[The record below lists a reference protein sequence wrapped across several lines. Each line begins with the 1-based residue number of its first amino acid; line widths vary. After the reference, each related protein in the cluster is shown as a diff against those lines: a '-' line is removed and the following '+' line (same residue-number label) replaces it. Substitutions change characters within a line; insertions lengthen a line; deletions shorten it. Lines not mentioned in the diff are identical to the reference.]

1 MAISPFAT
9 GYSASSRGLSG
20 LVSGMDTQS
29 MVEKM
34 LSGTKAKIDKQNSI
48 RQQLL
53 WKQDIYRDVISNL
66 RNFQLNFFSF
76 SKPESNLI
84 SSSFFNNMSAV
95 YKSDAVKISA
105 TNDAAT
111 GKFTIDNIKQLATAY
126 KEESTHQVTANLS
139 GVIDS
144 NVFNEFKNIKRE
156 VTIQVGS
163 TSGTISFTANE
174 FAGKTSQEIV
184 DSINSRIV
192 ATGLNGKV
200 AASLVDGKL
209 VFQAQAGYEKETVQ
223 VDGSAEGLEV
233 LGLKNNQFGTGS
245 VSAINKIDLSKAN
258 PKINI
263 VLDGVE
269 KTIVLSDEVV
279 AGAVENTKE
288 AYIAKNLE
296 NSIKEAFGN
305 GITVS
310 FNTTDKSIE
319 IGTIAG
325 EGRQVTIGGSNSSI
339 LGLKSGQSNKINLNM
354 RLADINFGQQLQGST
369 YRFTINGTTLEASSN
384 DTLSSVINRINSSQA
399 GVTVS
404 YSSLKNSFT
413 IESKTMG
420 AGIGIE
426 MKNDVGNLLSSMF
439 GVGSSGSA
447 VSMALKNEKIYAE
460 NATAFTDIK
469 SGDFKVTVNGTAVAI
484 SLPEK
489 TDKTDYTA
497 QEAVDYINAEL
508 EKRAGVDANGNAN
521 IKLGLNGSQVTLT
534 ASKGYNVEFSAENA
548 GSSITTALGFTAD
561 QNQRATDTTLM
572 SDLGMTS
579 GIIQIGTQ
587 TIDLSSYT
595 TFADFKAGLTAALG
609 SNGTIV
615 FDENMGTL
623 GIMSVSA
630 SNFSVTGTDAA
641 GKAAMEKLF
650 GSGSMEFNSTAVATA
665 KAAGQN
671 AVLSVNGTEIVRN
684 SNNFTIDGLNIEL
697 TNTFNAVPKLDTDGK
712 PIIGTDG
719 KPVFEIDPSQKI
731 DVNTTRNTEQ
741 IYKGIESFVTEYNK
755 LVEKL
760 NGLIDA
766 PADYKQYPP
775 LTAEQ
780 KKEMSEKEI
789 ELWEEKAK
797 SGLVRKDDIISGLLS
812 DMRMSLYQ
820 KPDSA
825 SMALYEI
832 GITTSTN
839 WKDKGQLVISD
850 PEAFKFALASNP
862 EQVQELFT
870 NAENGLAKQLNN
882 IIDKTAK
889 ASSGSPGSLVAL
901 AGIKGAQFDKTSSLD
916 KQLKSIDDR
925 ISNLKR
931 TYEKEHARYWK
942 QFNAMEKMVASMN
955 QQSSWLSQQ
964 FS

>member
-174 FAGKTSQEIV
+174 FAGKTSQEII
-184 DSINSRIV
+184 DSINSKIA
-192 ATGLNGKV
+192 ATGLNGKM

-354 RLADINFGQQLQGST
+354 RLADINFGQKLQGST

-548 GSSITTALGFTAD
+548 GSSITTALGFTAG

-572 SDLGMTS
+572 SNLGMTS

-697 TNTFNAVPKLDTDGK
+697 LQEFNKTGDVT
-712 PIIGTDG
+712 
-719 KPVFEIDPSQKI
+719 QKI

-755 LVEKL
+755 LIEKL

-797 SGLVRKDDIISGLLS
+797 RGLVRKDDIISGLLS

-862 EQVQELFT
+862 EQVQEIFT

>member
-156 VTIQVGS
+156 VTVQVGS

-184 DSINSRIV
+184 DSINSKIA
-192 ATGLNGKV
+192 ATGLNGKM

-223 VDGSAEGLEV
+223 VDGSAEGMEV
-233 LGLKNNQFGTGS
+233 LGLKNNQFGTS
-245 VSAINKIDLSKAN
+245 FVSAINKIDLSKAN

-354 RLADINFGQQLQGST
+354 RLADINFGQKLQGST

-497 QEAVDYINAEL
+497 QEVVDYINAEL

-548 GSSITTALGFTAD
+548 GSSITTALGFTAG

-587 TIDLSSYT
+587 TINLSSYT

-697 TNTFNAVPKLDTDGK
+697 LQEFNKTGDVT
-712 PIIGTDG
+712 
-719 KPVFEIDPSQKI
+719 QKI

-925 ISNLKR
+925 ISNLKK